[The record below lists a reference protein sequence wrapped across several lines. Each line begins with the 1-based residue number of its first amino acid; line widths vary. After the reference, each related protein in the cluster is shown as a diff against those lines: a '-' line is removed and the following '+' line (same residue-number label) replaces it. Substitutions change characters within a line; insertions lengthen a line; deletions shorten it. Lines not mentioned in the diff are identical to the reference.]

1 MNKLLRFMIF
11 AAAAFCATHARAQV
25 VVIAHPGFQ
34 SGEVSKSELRDVFS
48 GSLSSFKEGGRVTP
62 VLLKAGTTNDEF
74 LAEYIGK
81 PDNAFRAAWRS
92 LVFSGQAMMPRSLD
106 TDEAVV
112 EYVARTPGAVA
123 YISKSA
129 PHGGVKVLAVR

>member
-1 MNKLLRFMIF
+1 
-11 AAAAFCATHARAQV
+11 
-25 VVIAHPGFQ
+25 
-34 SGEVSKSELRDVFS
+34 
-48 GSLSSFKEGGRVTP
+48 
-62 VLLKAGTTNDEF
+62 
-74 LAEYIGK
+74 
-81 PDNAFRAAWRS
+81 
-92 LVFSGQAMMPRSLD
+92 MMPLSLD